1 MPVAVRVEDL
11 EKRYATVEGS
21 VQALRGVSFEVEQG
35 DFFTLL
41 GPSGC
46 GKSTTLRCIA
56 GLEKAD
62 GGEIVIDDLV
72 VLSRSGQHVP
82 AHRRPACMVFQ
93 SYAIWPHM
101 DVYDNV
107 AFPISHGRGKLP
119 KAQVRERVM
128 EALGLVR
135 LDGLERRPAPQL
147 SGGQQQRLA
156 LARALVRQ
164 PKALLLDEPL
174 SNLDAKLRDDMRVEL
189 KAITERLNIT
199 TLFVT
204 HDQLEALTLSD
215 KIAVMRDGEIVQL
228 GGPKDI
234 YDDPNSRFTAE
245 FIGMT
250 NLLEGTVAS
259 RDGDVMRVETPQG
272 TLSCAAVETLG
283 PGDSAAIAIRAGNIG
298 VSIERRDADN
308 VLEGEVETV
317 VFLGDSQDCRVD
329 AGRRAH
335 PRVRARLA
343 ADLAR
348 GDRVFLAMSAAR
360 LPGAPGVG
368 RAGAQPSLRAH
379 GTRPRSGHPTG
390 EVERCLGRARRDRTS
405 TPRTLEYPHPNP
417 LPL

>member
-1 MPVAVRVEDL
+1 MAVAVRVENL
-11 EKRYATVEGS
+11 EKRYATDEGA
-21 VQALRGVSFEVEQG
+21 VNAVRGVSFDVEDGQ
-35 DFFTLL
+35 FFTLL

-62 GGEIVIDDLV
+62 GGEIAIGDMV
-72 VLSRSGQHVP
+72 VVSQSGAQVP
-82 AHRRPACMVFQ
+82 AHQRPIGMVFQ

-101 DVYDNV
+101 DVFDNV
-107 AFPISHGRGKLP
+107 AFPISRGKGKLP
-119 KAQVRERVM
+119 KAEVRERVL
-128 EALGLVR
+128 EALSLVR

-189 KAITERLNIT
+189 KTLTERLNIT

-245 FIGMT
+245 FIGTT

-259 RDGDVMRVETPQG
+259 IEGDAMRVETPQG
-272 TLSCAAVETLG
+272 ALLCAALDSLA
-283 PGDSAAIAIRAGNIG
+283 PGDRAAVAVRPANIG
-298 VSIERRDADN
+298 VSAERPEADN
-308 VLEGEVETV
+308 ALEGVVETV
-317 VFLGDSQDCRVD
+317 VFLGDSHDCRVNVGG
-329 AGRRAH
+329 ALIRAFVH
-335 PRVRARLA
+335 ASRSVQRGDKVYLTMSASDCRLLPPEAAFVERDDGGGASARL
-343 ADLAR
+343 
-348 GDRVFLAMSAAR
+348 GG
-360 LPGAPGVG
+360 GAPPAV
-368 RAGAQPSLRAH
+368 A
-379 GTRPRSGHPTG
+379 
-390 EVERCLGRARRDRTS
+390 
-405 TPRTLEYPHPNP
+405 
-417 LPL
+417 

>member
-1 MPVAVRVEDL
+1 MAVAVRVENL
-11 EKRYATVEGS
+11 EKRYATDEGA
-21 VQALRGVSFEVEQG
+21 VNAVRGVSFEVEDG
-35 DFFTLL
+35 EFFTLL

-62 GGEIVIDDLV
+62 GGEIAIGDMV
-72 VLSRSGQHVP
+72 VVSQSGAQVP
-82 AHRRPACMVFQ
+82 AHQRPIGMVFQ

-107 AFPISHGRGKLP
+107 AFPISRGKGKLP
-119 KAQVRERVM
+119 KAEVRERVL
-128 EALGLVR
+128 EALSLVR

-189 KAITERLNIT
+189 KTLTERLNIT

-245 FIGMT
+245 FIGTT

-259 RDGDVMRVETPQG
+259 REGDAMRVETPQG
-272 TLSCAAVETLG
+272 ALLCAALDSLA
-283 PGDSAAIAIRAGNIG
+283 PGDRAAVAVRPANIG
-298 VSIERRDADN
+298 VSAERPDADN
-308 VLEGEVETV
+308 ALEGVVETV
-317 VFLGDSQDCRVD
+317 VFLGDSHDCRVNVGG
-329 AGRRAH
+329 ALIRAFVH
-335 PRVRARLA
+335 ASRSVQ
-343 ADLAR
+343 R
-348 GDRVFLAMSAAR
+348 GDKVYLTMSASDCRLLPPEAAFVEREDGGGAGAR
-360 LPGAPGVG
+360 PGA
-368 RAGAQPSLRAH
+368 GAPPA
-379 GTRPRSGHPTG
+379 
-390 EVERCLGRARRDRTS
+390 VA
-405 TPRTLEYPHPNP
+405 
-417 LPL
+417 

>member
-1 MPVAVRVEDL
+1 MPATVRVTDL
-11 EKRYATVEGS
+11 VKRYATDEGA
-21 VQALRGVSFEVEQG
+21 VNAVRGVSFEVEHG
-35 DFFTLL
+35 EFFTLL

-72 VLSRSGQHVP
+72 VVSPNGGSIP
-82 AHRRPACMVFQ
+82 AHQRPIGMVFQ

-107 AFPISHGRGKLP
+107 AFPISQGKGKLP
-119 KAQVRERVM
+119 KAEVRERVM
-128 EALGLVR
+128 EALSLVR

-189 KAITERLNIT
+189 KTLTERLNIT

-234 YDDPNSRFTAE
+234 YGDPNSRFTAE
-245 FIGMT
+245 FIGTT
-250 NLLEGTVAS
+250 NLLEGKVAS
-259 RDGDVMRVETPQG
+259 REGDVMQVETPQG
-272 TLSCAAVETLG
+272 TLNCAAVDVVG
-283 PGDSAAIAIRAGNIG
+283 PGDSAAIAIRPANIG
-298 VSIERRDADN
+298 VSTERRDADN
-308 VLEGEVETV
+308 VLEGEVETI
-317 VFLGDSQDCRVD
+317 VFLGDSVDCRVD
-329 AGRRAH
+329 VGGAVIRAFVH
-335 PRVRARLA
+335 ASQPV
-343 ADLAR
+343 AR
-348 GDRVFLAMSAAR
+348 GDRVFLAMTAGDCRLLPAEAAFVEEEGGAGPS
-360 LPGAPGVG
+360 LQVSSGAP
-368 RAGAQPSLRAH
+368 PSVA
-379 GTRPRSGHPTG
+379 
-390 EVERCLGRARRDRTS
+390 
-405 TPRTLEYPHPNP
+405 
-417 LPL
+417 

>member
-1 MPVAVRVEDL
+1 MAVAVRVENL
-11 EKRYATVEGS
+11 EKRYATDEGA
-21 VQALRGVSFEVEQG
+21 VNAVRGVSFEVEDGQ
-35 DFFTLL
+35 FFTLL

-62 GGEIVIDDLV
+62 GGEIAIGDMV
-72 VLSRSGQHVP
+72 VVSQSGAQVP
-82 AHRRPACMVFQ
+82 AHQRPIGMVFQ

-101 DVYDNV
+101 DVFDNV
-107 AFPISHGRGKLP
+107 AFPISRGKGKLP
-119 KAQVRERVM
+119 KAEVRERVL
-128 EALGLVR
+128 EALSLVR

-189 KAITERLNIT
+189 KTLTERLNIT

-245 FIGMT
+245 FIGTT

-259 RDGDVMRVETPQG
+259 IEGDAMRVETPQG
-272 TLSCAAVETLG
+272 ALLCAALDSLA
-283 PGDSAAIAIRAGNIG
+283 PGDRAAVAVRPANIG
-298 VSIERRDADN
+298 VSADRPEADN
-308 VLEGEVETV
+308 ALEGVVETV
-317 VFLGDSQDCRVD
+317 VFLGDSHDCRVNVGG
-329 AGRRAH
+329 ALIRAFVH
-335 PRVRARLA
+335 ASRSVQRGDKVYLTMSASDCRLLPPEAAFVERDEGGGASARL
-343 ADLAR
+343 
-348 GDRVFLAMSAAR
+348 GG
-360 LPGAPGVG
+360 GAPPAV
-368 RAGAQPSLRAH
+368 A
-379 GTRPRSGHPTG
+379 
-390 EVERCLGRARRDRTS
+390 
-405 TPRTLEYPHPNP
+405 
-417 LPL
+417 

>member
-1 MPVAVRVEDL
+1 MAVAVRVENL
-11 EKRYATVEGS
+11 EKRYATDEGA
-21 VQALRGVSFEVEQG
+21 VNAVRGVSFEVEDG
-35 DFFTLL
+35 EFFTLL

-62 GGEIVIDDLV
+62 GGEIAIGDMV
-72 VLSRSGQHVP
+72 VVSQSGAQVP
-82 AHRRPACMVFQ
+82 AHQRPIGMVFQ

-107 AFPISHGRGKLP
+107 AFPISRGKGKLP
-119 KAQVRERVM
+119 KAEVRERVL
-128 EALGLVR
+128 EALSLVR

-189 KAITERLNIT
+189 KTLTERLNIT

-245 FIGMT
+245 FIGTT

-259 RDGDVMRVETPQG
+259 REGDAMRVETPQG
-272 TLSCAAVETLG
+272 ALLCAALDSLA
-283 PGDSAAIAIRAGNIG
+283 PGDRAAVAVRPANIG
-298 VSIERRDADN
+298 VSAERPDADN
-308 VLEGEVETV
+308 TLEGVVETV
-317 VFLGDSQDCRVD
+317 VFLGDSHDCRVNVGG
-329 AGRRAH
+329 ALIRAFVH
-335 PRVRARLA
+335 ASRSVQ
-343 ADLAR
+343 R
-348 GDRVFLAMSAAR
+348 GDKVYLAMSATDCRLLPPEAAFIEREDGGGAGAR
-360 LPGAPGVG
+360 LGAGAPPAV
-368 RAGAQPSLRAH
+368 A
-379 GTRPRSGHPTG
+379 
-390 EVERCLGRARRDRTS
+390 
-405 TPRTLEYPHPNP
+405 
-417 LPL
+417 

>member
-1 MPVAVRVEDL
+1 MAVAVRVENL
-11 EKRYATVEGS
+11 EKRYATDEGA
-21 VQALRGVSFEVEQG
+21 VNAVRGVSFEVEDGQ
-35 DFFTLL
+35 FFTLL

-62 GGEIVIDDLV
+62 GGEIAIGDMV
-72 VLSRSGQHVP
+72 VVSQSGAQVP
-82 AHRRPACMVFQ
+82 AHQRPIGMVFQ

-101 DVYDNV
+101 DVFDNV
-107 AFPISHGRGKLP
+107 AFPISRGKGKLP
-119 KAQVRERVM
+119 KAEVRERVL
-128 EALGLVR
+128 EALSLVR

-189 KAITERLNIT
+189 KTLTERLNIT

-245 FIGMT
+245 FIGTT

-259 RDGDVMRVETPQG
+259 IEGDAMRVETPQG
-272 TLSCAAVETLG
+272 ALLCAALDSLA
-283 PGDSAAIAIRAGNIG
+283 PGDRAAVAVRPANIG
-298 VSIERRDADN
+298 VSAERPDADN
-308 VLEGEVETV
+308 ALEGVVETV
-317 VFLGDSQDCRVD
+317 VFLGDSHDCRVNVGG
-329 AGRRAH
+329 ALIRAFVH
-335 PRVRARLA
+335 ASRSVQRGDKVYLTMSASDCRLLPPEAAFVEREDGGGASARL
-343 ADLAR
+343 
-348 GDRVFLAMSAAR
+348 GG
-360 LPGAPGVG
+360 GAPPAV
-368 RAGAQPSLRAH
+368 A
-379 GTRPRSGHPTG
+379 
-390 EVERCLGRARRDRTS
+390 
-405 TPRTLEYPHPNP
+405 
-417 LPL
+417 

>member
-1 MPVAVRVEDL
+1 MAVAVRVENL
-11 EKRYATVEGS
+11 EKRYATDEGA
-21 VQALRGVSFEVEQG
+21 VNAVRGVSFDVEDGQ
-35 DFFTLL
+35 FFTLL

-62 GGEIVIDDLV
+62 GGEIAIGDMV
-72 VLSRSGQHVP
+72 VVSQSGAQVP
-82 AHRRPACMVFQ
+82 AHQRPIGMVFQ

-107 AFPISHGRGKLP
+107 AFPISRGKGKLP
-119 KAQVRERVM
+119 KAEVRERVL
-128 EALGLVR
+128 EALSLVR

-189 KAITERLNIT
+189 KTLTERLNIT

-215 KIAVMRDGEIVQL
+215 KIAVMRDGLIVQL
-228 GGPKDI
+228 GSPKDI

-245 FIGMT
+245 FIGTT

-259 RDGDVMRVETPQG
+259 REGDAMRVETPQG
-272 TLSCAAVETLG
+272 TLLCAALDSLG
-283 PGDSAAIAIRAGNIG
+283 PGDRAAIAVRPANIG
-298 VSIERRDADN
+298 VSAEPPNADN
-308 VLEGEVETV
+308 ALEGVVETV
-317 VFLGDSQDCRVD
+317 VFLGDSHDCRVNV
-329 AGRRAH
+329 GGELIRAFVH
-335 PRVRARLA
+335 ASRSVERGDKVHLAISAADCRLLPPEAAFIEREDGGGASARLGA
-343 ADLAR
+343 
-348 GDRVFLAMSAAR
+348 
-360 LPGAPGVG
+360 GAPPAV
-368 RAGAQPSLRAH
+368 A
-379 GTRPRSGHPTG
+379 
-390 EVERCLGRARRDRTS
+390 
-405 TPRTLEYPHPNP
+405 
-417 LPL
+417 

>member
-1 MPVAVRVEDL
+1 MAVAVRVENL
-11 EKRYATVEGS
+11 EKRYATDEGA
-21 VQALRGVSFEVEQG
+21 VNAVRGVSFDVEDGQ
-35 DFFTLL
+35 FFTLL

-62 GGEIVIDDLV
+62 GGEIAIGDMV
-72 VLSRSGQHVP
+72 VVSQSGAQVP
-82 AHRRPACMVFQ
+82 AHQRPIGMVFQ

-101 DVYDNV
+101 DVFDNV
-107 AFPISHGRGKLP
+107 AFPISRGKGKLP
-119 KAQVRERVM
+119 KAEVRERVL
-128 EALGLVR
+128 EALSLVR

-189 KAITERLNIT
+189 KTLTERLNIT

-245 FIGMT
+245 FIGTT

-259 RDGDVMRVETPQG
+259 IEGDAMRVETPQG
-272 TLSCAAVETLG
+272 ALLCAALDSLA
-283 PGDSAAIAIRAGNIG
+283 PGDRAAVAVRPANIG
-298 VSIERRDADN
+298 VSAERPDADN
-308 VLEGEVETV
+308 ALEGVVETV
-317 VFLGDSQDCRVD
+317 VFLGDSHDCRVNVGG
-329 AGRRAH
+329 ALIRAFVH
-335 PRVRARLA
+335 ASRSVQRGDKVYLTMSASDCRLLPPEAAFVEREDGGGASARL
-343 ADLAR
+343 
-348 GDRVFLAMSAAR
+348 GG
-360 LPGAPGVG
+360 GAPPAV
-368 RAGAQPSLRAH
+368 A
-379 GTRPRSGHPTG
+379 
-390 EVERCLGRARRDRTS
+390 
-405 TPRTLEYPHPNP
+405 
-417 LPL
+417 

>member
-1 MPVAVRVEDL
+1 MAVAVRVENL
-11 EKRYATVEGS
+11 EKRYATDEGA
-21 VQALRGVSFEVEQG
+21 VNAVRGVSFDVEDGQ
-35 DFFTLL
+35 FFTLL

-62 GGEIVIDDLV
+62 GGEIAIGDMV
-72 VLSRSGQHVP
+72 VVSQSGAQVP
-82 AHRRPACMVFQ
+82 AHQRPIGMVFQ

-101 DVYDNV
+101 DVFDNV
-107 AFPISHGRGKLP
+107 AFPISRGKGKLP
-119 KAQVRERVM
+119 KAEVRERVL
-128 EALGLVR
+128 EALSLVR

-189 KAITERLNIT
+189 KTLTERLNIT

-245 FIGMT
+245 FIGTT

-259 RDGDVMRVETPQG
+259 IEGDAMRVETPQG
-272 TLSCAAVETLG
+272 ALLCAALDSLA
-283 PGDSAAIAIRAGNIG
+283 PGDRAAVAVRPANIG
-298 VSIERRDADN
+298 VSADRPEADN
-308 VLEGEVETV
+308 ALEGVVETV
-317 VFLGDSQDCRVD
+317 VFLGDSHDCRVNVGG
-329 AGRRAH
+329 ALIRAFVH
-335 PRVRARLA
+335 ASRSVQRGDKVYLTMSASDCRLLPPEAAFVERDEGGGASARL
-343 ADLAR
+343 
-348 GDRVFLAMSAAR
+348 GG
-360 LPGAPGVG
+360 GAPPAV
-368 RAGAQPSLRAH
+368 A
-379 GTRPRSGHPTG
+379 
-390 EVERCLGRARRDRTS
+390 
-405 TPRTLEYPHPNP
+405 
-417 LPL
+417 

>member
-1 MPVAVRVEDL
+1 MAVAVRVENL
-11 EKRYATVEGS
+11 EKRYATDEGA
-21 VQALRGVSFEVEQG
+21 VNAVRGVSFDVEDGQ
-35 DFFTLL
+35 FFTLL

-62 GGEIVIDDLV
+62 GGEIAIGDMV
-72 VLSRSGQHVP
+72 VVSQSGAQVP
-82 AHRRPACMVFQ
+82 AHQRPIGMVFQ

-101 DVYDNV
+101 DVFDNV
-107 AFPISHGRGKLP
+107 AFPISRGKGKLP
-119 KAQVRERVM
+119 KAEVRERVL
-128 EALGLVR
+128 EALSLVR

-189 KAITERLNIT
+189 KTLTERLNIT

-245 FIGMT
+245 FIGTT

-259 RDGDVMRVETPQG
+259 IEGDAMRVETPQG
-272 TLSCAAVETLG
+272 ALLCAALDSLA
-283 PGDSAAIAIRAGNIG
+283 PGDRAAVAVRPANIG
-298 VSIERRDADN
+298 VSAERPDADN
-308 VLEGEVETV
+308 ALEGVVETV
-317 VFLGDSQDCRVD
+317 VFLGDSHDCRVNVGG
-329 AGRRAH
+329 ALIRAFVH
-335 PRVRARLA
+335 ASRSVQRGDKVYLTMSASDCRLLPPEAAFVERDEGGGASARL
-343 ADLAR
+343 
-348 GDRVFLAMSAAR
+348 GG
-360 LPGAPGVG
+360 GAPPAV
-368 RAGAQPSLRAH
+368 A
-379 GTRPRSGHPTG
+379 
-390 EVERCLGRARRDRTS
+390 
-405 TPRTLEYPHPNP
+405 
-417 LPL
+417 

>member
-11 EKRYATVEGS
+11 EKRYATDEGA
-21 VQALRGVSFEVEQG
+21 VNAVRGVSFDVEHG
-35 DFFTLL
+35 EFFTLL

-72 VLSRSGQHVP
+72 VVSRSGAHIP
-82 AHRRPACMVFQ
+82 AHHRPIGMVFQ

-107 AFPISHGRGKLP
+107 AFPISQGKGKLP
-119 KAQVRERVM
+119 KAEVRERVL
-128 EALGLVR
+128 EALSLVR

-189 KAITERLNIT
+189 KALTERLNIT

-245 FIGMT
+245 FIGTT
-250 NLLEGTVAS
+250 NLLEGTVAT
-259 RDGDVMRVETPQG
+259 RDGDVMSVETPQG
-272 TLSCAAVETLG
+272 TLACAAVELVE
-283 PGDSAAIAIRAGNIG
+283 PGDSAAIAIRPANIG
-298 VSIERRDADN
+298 VSVERPTADN
-308 VLEGEVETV
+308 VLEGEIETV

-329 AGRRAH
+329 VGGALIRAFVH
-335 PRVRARLA
+335 ASQPV
-343 ADLAR
+343 AR
-348 GDRVFLAMSAAR
+348 GDRVFLSMGANDCRLLPAEAAFVEEEEGGGGSIRVSA
-360 LPGAPGVG
+360 GAP
-368 RAGAQPSLRAH
+368 PSVA
-379 GTRPRSGHPTG
+379 
-390 EVERCLGRARRDRTS
+390 
-405 TPRTLEYPHPNP
+405 
-417 LPL
+417 

>member
-1 MPVAVRVEDL
+1 MAVAVRVENL
-11 EKRYATVEGS
+11 EKRYATDEGA
-21 VQALRGVSFEVEQG
+21 VNAVRGVSFEVEDGQ
-35 DFFTLL
+35 FFTLL

-62 GGEIVIDDLV
+62 GGEIAIGDMV
-72 VLSRSGQHVP
+72 VVSQSGAQVP
-82 AHRRPACMVFQ
+82 AHQRPIGMVFQ

-101 DVYDNV
+101 DVFDNV
-107 AFPISHGRGKLP
+107 AFPISRGKGKLP
-119 KAQVRERVM
+119 KAEVRERVL
-128 EALGLVR
+128 EALSLVR

-189 KAITERLNIT
+189 KTLTERLNIT

-245 FIGMT
+245 FIGTT

-259 RDGDVMRVETPQG
+259 IEGDAMRVETPQG
-272 TLSCAAVETLG
+272 ALLCAALDSLA
-283 PGDSAAIAIRAGNIG
+283 PGDRAAVAVRPANIG
-298 VSIERRDADN
+298 VSAERPNADN
-308 VLEGEVETV
+308 ALEGVVETV
-317 VFLGDSQDCRVD
+317 VFLGDSHDCRVNVGGALIRAFVHASRSVQRGDKVYLTMSASDCRLLPPD
-329 AGRRAH
+329 AAFVEREDGGGAS
-335 PRVRARLA
+335 ARL
-343 ADLAR
+343 
-348 GDRVFLAMSAAR
+348 GG
-360 LPGAPGVG
+360 GAPPAV
-368 RAGAQPSLRAH
+368 A
-379 GTRPRSGHPTG
+379 
-390 EVERCLGRARRDRTS
+390 
-405 TPRTLEYPHPNP
+405 
-417 LPL
+417 

>member
-1 MPVAVRVEDL
+1 MAVAVRVENL
-11 EKRYATVEGS
+11 EKRYATDEGA
-21 VQALRGVSFEVEQG
+21 VNAVRGVSFDVEDGQ
-35 DFFTLL
+35 FFTLL

-62 GGEIVIDDLV
+62 GGEIAIGDMV
-72 VLSRSGQHVP
+72 VVSQSGAQVP
-82 AHRRPACMVFQ
+82 AHQRPIGMVFQ

-101 DVYDNV
+101 DVFDNV
-107 AFPISHGRGKLP
+107 AFPISRGKGKLP
-119 KAQVRERVM
+119 KAEVRERVI
-128 EALGLVR
+128 EALSIVR

-189 KAITERLNIT
+189 KTLTERLNIT

-245 FIGMT
+245 FIGTT

-259 RDGDVMRVETPQG
+259 IEGDAMRVETPQG
-272 TLSCAAVETLG
+272 ALLCAALDSLA
-283 PGDSAAIAIRAGNIG
+283 PGDRAAVAVRPANIG
-298 VSIERRDADN
+298 VSADRPEADN
-308 VLEGEVETV
+308 ALEGVVETV
-317 VFLGDSQDCRVD
+317 VFLGDSHDCRVNVGG
-329 AGRRAH
+329 ALIRAFVH
-335 PRVRARLA
+335 ASRSVQRGDKVYLTMSASDCRLLPPEAAFVERDEGGGASARL
-343 ADLAR
+343 
-348 GDRVFLAMSAAR
+348 GG
-360 LPGAPGVG
+360 GAPPAV
-368 RAGAQPSLRAH
+368 A
-379 GTRPRSGHPTG
+379 
-390 EVERCLGRARRDRTS
+390 
-405 TPRTLEYPHPNP
+405 
-417 LPL
+417 

>member
-1 MPVAVRVEDL
+1 MAVAVRVENL
-11 EKRYATVEGS
+11 EKRYATDEGA
-21 VQALRGVSFEVEQG
+21 VNAVRGVSFDVEDGQ
-35 DFFTLL
+35 FFTLL

-62 GGEIVIDDLV
+62 GGEIAIGDMV
-72 VLSRSGQHVP
+72 VVSQSGAQVP
-82 AHRRPACMVFQ
+82 AHQRPIGMVFQ

-101 DVYDNV
+101 DVFDNV
-107 AFPISHGRGKLP
+107 AFPISRGKGKLP
-119 KAQVRERVM
+119 KAEVRERVL
-128 EALGLVR
+128 EALSLVR

-189 KAITERLNIT
+189 KTLTERLNIT

-245 FIGMT
+245 FIGTT

-259 RDGDVMRVETPQG
+259 IEGDAMRVKTPQG
-272 TLSCAAVETLG
+272 ALLCAALDSLA
-283 PGDSAAIAIRAGNIG
+283 PGDRAAVAVRPANIG
-298 VSIERRDADN
+298 VSAERSDADN
-308 VLEGEVETV
+308 ALEGVVETV
-317 VFLGDSQDCRVD
+317 VFLGDSHDCRVNVGG
-329 AGRRAH
+329 ALIRAFVH
-335 PRVRARLA
+335 ASRSVQRGDKVYLTMSASDCRLLPPEAAFVERDEGGGASARL
-343 ADLAR
+343 
-348 GDRVFLAMSAAR
+348 GG
-360 LPGAPGVG
+360 GAPPAV
-368 RAGAQPSLRAH
+368 A
-379 GTRPRSGHPTG
+379 
-390 EVERCLGRARRDRTS
+390 
-405 TPRTLEYPHPNP
+405 
-417 LPL
+417 

>member
-1 MPVAVRVEDL
+1 MAVAVRVENL
-11 EKRYATVEGS
+11 EKRYATDEGA
-21 VQALRGVSFEVEQG
+21 VNAVRGVSFDVEDGQ
-35 DFFTLL
+35 FFTLL

-62 GGEIVIDDLV
+62 GGEIAIGDMV
-72 VLSRSGQHVP
+72 VVSQSGAQVP
-82 AHRRPACMVFQ
+82 AHQRPIGMVFQ

-101 DVYDNV
+101 DVFDNV
-107 AFPISHGRGKLP
+107 AFPISRGKGKLP
-119 KAQVRERVM
+119 KAEVRERVL
-128 EALGLVR
+128 EALSLVR

-189 KAITERLNIT
+189 KTLTERLNIT

-245 FIGMT
+245 FIGTT
-250 NLLEGTVAS
+250 NLLEGTVDS
-259 RDGDVMRVETPQG
+259 IEGDAMRVETPQG
-272 TLSCAAVETLG
+272 ALLCAALDSLA
-283 PGDSAAIAIRAGNIG
+283 PGDRAAVAVRPANIG
-298 VSIERRDADN
+298 VSAERPDADN
-308 VLEGEVETV
+308 ALEGVVETV
-317 VFLGDSQDCRVD
+317 VFLGDSHDCRVNVGG
-329 AGRRAH
+329 ALIRAFVH
-335 PRVRARLA
+335 ASRSVQRGDKVYLTMSASDCRLLPPEAAFVERDEGGGASARL
-343 ADLAR
+343 
-348 GDRVFLAMSAAR
+348 GG
-360 LPGAPGVG
+360 GAPPAV
-368 RAGAQPSLRAH
+368 A
-379 GTRPRSGHPTG
+379 
-390 EVERCLGRARRDRTS
+390 
-405 TPRTLEYPHPNP
+405 
-417 LPL
+417 

>member
-1 MPVAVRVEDL
+1 MAVAVRVENL
-11 EKRYATVEGS
+11 EKRYATDEGA
-21 VQALRGVSFEVEQG
+21 VNAVRGVSFEVEDG
-35 DFFTLL
+35 EFFTLL

-62 GGEIVIDDLV
+62 GGEIAIGDMV
-72 VLSRSGQHVP
+72 VVSQSGAQVP
-82 AHRRPACMVFQ
+82 AHQRPIGMVFQ

-107 AFPISHGRGKLP
+107 AFPISRGKGKLP
-119 KAQVRERVM
+119 KAEVRERVL
-128 EALGLVR
+128 EALSLVR

-189 KAITERLNIT
+189 KTLTERLNIT

-245 FIGMT
+245 FIGTT

-259 RDGDVMRVETPQG
+259 REEDAMRVETPQG
-272 TLSCAAVETLG
+272 ALLCAALDSLA
-283 PGDSAAIAIRAGNIG
+283 PGDRAAVAVRPANIG
-298 VSIERRDADN
+298 VSAERPDADN
-308 VLEGEVETV
+308 ALEGVVETV
-317 VFLGDSQDCRVD
+317 VFLGDSHDCRVNVGG
-329 AGRRAH
+329 ALIRAFVH
-335 PRVRARLA
+335 ASRSVQ
-343 ADLAR
+343 R
-348 GDRVFLAMSAAR
+348 GDKVYLTMSASDCRLLPPEAAFVEREEGGGAGAR
-360 LPGAPGVG
+360 HGAGAPPAV
-368 RAGAQPSLRAH
+368 A
-379 GTRPRSGHPTG
+379 
-390 EVERCLGRARRDRTS
+390 
-405 TPRTLEYPHPNP
+405 
-417 LPL
+417 

>member
-1 MPVAVRVEDL
+1 MAVAVRVENL
-11 EKRYATVEGS
+11 EKRYATDEGA
-21 VQALRGVSFEVEQG
+21 VNAVRGVSFEVEDGQ
-35 DFFTLL
+35 FFTLL

-62 GGEIVIDDLV
+62 GGEIAIGDMV
-72 VLSRSGQHVP
+72 VVSQSGAQVP
-82 AHRRPACMVFQ
+82 AHQRPIGMVFQ

-101 DVYDNV
+101 DVFDNV
-107 AFPISHGRGKLP
+107 AFPISRGKGKLP
-119 KAQVRERVM
+119 KAEVRERVL
-128 EALGLVR
+128 EALSLVR

-189 KAITERLNIT
+189 KTLTERLNIT

-245 FIGMT
+245 FIGTT

-259 RDGDVMRVETPQG
+259 IEGDAMRVETPQG
-272 TLSCAAVETLG
+272 ALLCAALDSLA
-283 PGDSAAIAIRAGNIG
+283 PGDRAAVAVRPANIG
-298 VSIERRDADN
+298 VSAERPDADN
-308 VLEGEVETV
+308 ALEGVVETV
-317 VFLGDSQDCRVD
+317 VFLGDSHDCRVNVGG
-329 AGRRAH
+329 ALIRAFVH
-335 PRVRARLA
+335 ASRSVQRGDKVYLTMSASDCRLLPPEAAFVERDEGGGASARL
-343 ADLAR
+343 
-348 GDRVFLAMSAAR
+348 GG
-360 LPGAPGVG
+360 GAPPAV
-368 RAGAQPSLRAH
+368 A
-379 GTRPRSGHPTG
+379 
-390 EVERCLGRARRDRTS
+390 
-405 TPRTLEYPHPNP
+405 
-417 LPL
+417 

>member
-1 MPVAVRVEDL
+1 MAVAVRVEGL
-11 EKRYATVEGS
+11 EKRYATDEGA
-21 VQALRGVSFEVEQG
+21 VNAVCGVSFEVEDG
-35 DFFTLL
+35 EFFTLL

-62 GGEIVIDDLV
+62 GGEIAIGDMV
-72 VLSRSGQHVP
+72 VVSQSGAQVP
-82 AHRRPACMVFQ
+82 AHQRPIGMVFQ

-101 DVYDNV
+101 DVFDNV
-107 AFPISHGRGKLP
+107 AFPISRGKGKLP
-119 KAQVRERVM
+119 KAEVRERVL
-128 EALGLVR
+128 EALSLVR

-189 KAITERLNIT
+189 KTLTERLNIT

-215 KIAVMRDGEIVQL
+215 KIAVMRDGLIVQL

-245 FIGMT
+245 FIGTT

-272 TLSCAAVETLG
+272 TLVCAALDSLG
-283 PGDSAAIAIRAGNIG
+283 PGDRAAIAVRPANIG
-298 VSIERRDADN
+298 VSAEPPNADN
-308 VLEGEVETV
+308 VLEGSIETV
-317 VFLGDSQDCRVD
+317 VFLGDSHDCRVD
-329 AGRRAH
+329 VGGELIRAFVH
-335 PRVRARLA
+335 ASRPVE
-343 ADLAR
+343 R
-348 GDRVFLAMSAAR
+348 GDKVYLAMSAADCR
-360 LPGAPGVG
+360 LLPPEAAFVEREDGGGASLRLG
-368 RAGAQPSLRAH
+368 AGASPA
-379 GTRPRSGHPTG
+379 
-390 EVERCLGRARRDRTS
+390 VA
-405 TPRTLEYPHPNP
+405 
-417 LPL
+417 